1 MPGQVGN
8 QKNEVIHAPALNF
21 SKFTTWA
28 TGIGTLGA
36 AVFGL
41 TQVFPKDQN
50 PMVTV
55 GIFAVVAAGL
65 LTIAIVTAVDVYSRS
80 YVTAAQLKTSP
91 SQKEQKQNL
100 AKQNGAIDKTNGL
113 SVLATFGEPFFVQV
127 QGRGNGSFKVLA
139 IGWDANTKSTTY
151 LVARQHE
158 RPIWVTEDLVETIQ
172 PAKR

>member
-8 QKNEVIHAPALNF
+8 KNNDIIQAPALNF

-28 TGIGTLGA
+28 TGIGTIGA

-50 PMVTV
+50 PMITV

-65 LTIAIVTAVDVYSRS
+65 ITIAIVTAVDVYSRS
-80 YVTAAQLKTSP
+80 YVTAAQLKTS

-100 AKQNGAIDKTNGL
+100 EKQNGVLDKSNG
-113 SVLATFGEPFFVQV
+113 SNVLAAFGEPFFVQV
-127 QGRGNGSFKVLA
+127 HGRGN
-139 IGWDANTKSTTY
+139 
-151 LVARQHE
+151 
-158 RPIWVTEDLVETIQ
+158 
-172 PAKR
+172 